1 MKKRTV
7 LRAALGTVLAVAGS
21 VIAMPTAAQA
31 VYTCQADEVCI
42 FSDYDLRGTVLVV
55 KSGAHNFT
63 SNWAFYNGLPAND
76 NASSII
82 NKTSRGV
89 FVSED
94 FDGKG
99 YYNASIGAGKQM
111 NFKGRE
117 QKFELPN
124 DVMSYISVG

>member
-1 MKKRTV
+1 MKKRTI
-7 LRAALGTVLAVAGS
+7 LGSALGAVLAIAGS
-21 VIAMPTAAQA
+21 MAVMPTAAQA
-31 VYTCQADEVCI
+31 AYTCQNNEVCI

-55 KSGAHNFT
+55 YSGAHNFT
-63 SNWAFYNGLPAND
+63 SNWHFFNGLAVND

-82 NKTSRGV
+82 NNTGRGV

-99 YYNASIGAGKQM
+99 YYNATIKAHSQM

-124 DVMSYISVG
+124 DVMSYIRVG